1 MLRGFIQEIH
11 TVKVRFVDSTLMGL
25 KPRKVPYN
33 VHDSEGTGL
42 LLRVSPRGRK
52 TWMVSYRSPTGI
64 KQQRP
69 IGKYPA
75 IRIAEAREAAQL
87 ALSDI
92 QDKRTRD

>member
-1 MLRGFIQEIH
+1 MMLNSIVLEIH
-11 TVKVRFVDSTLMGL
+11 TMKVRFVDSTLMGL

-75 IRIAEAREAAQL
+75 MRVAAAREAALL
-87 ALSDI
+87 ALSNPEI
-92 QDKRTRD
+92 ERA

>member
-1 MLRGFIQEIH
+1 MMLNGVVLEIH
-11 TVKVRFVDSTLMGL
+11 TMKVRFVDSVLIGL

-75 IRIAEAREAAQL
+75 MRVAAAREAALL
-87 ALSDI
+87 ALSDL
-92 QDKRTRD
+92 QLAGA

>member
-1 MLRGFIQEIH
+1 MMLNGVVLEIH
-11 TVKVRFVDSTLMGL
+11 TMKVRFVDSALMGL

-75 IRIAEAREAAQL
+75 MRVAEAREAAQL

-92 QDKRTRD
+92 QDERV